1 MAVYRCYS
9 EKRPGF
15 DVEAR
20 GLFDSLHNL
29 LEIQSL
35 SGVRY
40 LCRYDVEGVDEAVYE
55 RAKHI
60 VFSEPMADVCY
71 DEAFP
76 LPEGPHAVLAVEPL
90 PGQFDQRADSCAQ
103 CIQLMTQGERPA
115 VAAAK
120 VYVLEGTL
128 SDADLAKIRTYLINP
143 VEAREASMDKPQTL
157 HAVYEIPTEVASVLG
172 FVQMDA
178 GALDALRQSM
188 GLAMDLDDLK
198 FLQAYFRDEEHRDPT
213 ITEVRMVDTYWS
225 DHCRHTT
232 FLTQIDNVTFED
244 PMVQEAYD
252 RYLAARV
259 EVYGEEKA
267 AKRPVTLMDIA
278 TAAAKVLKKRG
289 YLKNLDESEEINA
302 CSIKV
307 TVHVDGKPEEWLLMF
322 KNETHNHPT
331 EIEPFGGAATC
342 LGGAIRDPLSGRSYV
357 YQAMRVTGAGDP
369 TVPLSKTLP
378 HKLPQRKLCTT
389 AAAGYSSY
397 GNQIGLATGL
407 VHEFYHPG
415 YVAKRM
421 EIGAVVGA
429 APIQNVIREV
439 PEPGDI
445 VILLGGKT
453 GRDGC
458 GGATGSSKK
467 HTEASLETCGA
478 EVQKGNPPEEHKL
491 QRLFR
496 NPDVTRMIRRCNDF
510 GAGGVS
516 VAIGELADGLDID
529 LNAVPKKYDGLD
541 GTELAISE
549 SQERMAVV
557 VRARD
562 VDAFIAA
569 AAKENLEAVV
579 VATVTDKNRL
589 RMTWNGKTIVDV
601 SRDFLNTNGCAK
613 HADAI
618 VPALPIPD
626 AANLPDG
633 DTLQEKILHQMSS
646 LGICLERGLTER
658 FDGSIGASSVF
669 MPYGGKNQLTPTQ
682 VMAATL
688 PALNGQ
694 CSTASVMAFG
704 FDPYYTEQ
712 NPFLGAAAAVV
723 ESVAK
728 LVAAG
733 CDYKTAYL
741 TFQEY
746 FERLGRDPHRF
757 GKPLS
762 ALLGAYKA
770 QEELCLGA
778 IGGKDSM
785 SGSFDDM
792 DVPPTLVSFAIAP
805 EEADRLISPE
815 FKAAGHPVY
824 LFDAPYTPDGAP
836 DYPAIKPM
844 WEEITSLIRAG
855 KIVSAWALSVGGVSE
870 AICKMAIGNDIGFA
884 FDEMFPSEAL
894 FLKNFGGLVVEATEE
909 LPAYWK
915 IGVTTAQPEITISD
929 EVIDLDTLKATL
941 EGTLESVFPTQAPA
955 SDAHLQTVSY
965 TERSAAAPAVKC
977 ARPLAVIPV
986 FPGTNCEYD
995 TAKAIENAGGAA
1007 EIIVVRNYSADA
1019 LAQSAEQLEA
1029 AIRRAQMVILP
1040 GGFSGGDEPDGSG
1053 KFIASFLRGP
1063 GIKDAVHELLGKRD
1077 GLMLGICNGFQAL
1090 IKLGLVP
1097 YGEIRDLDEN
1107 CPTLT
1112 FNLIGRHQSRYVTTR
1127 VASVKSPWLSS
1138 FSVGDLH
1145 SIAISH
1151 GEGRFVAPQAE
1162 IDRLAQNGQ
1171 IAFQYTDLA
1180 GNPSMDIA
1188 FNPNGSLCAIEGIT
1202 SPDGRVL
1209 GKMGHTER
1217 FSPYVGK
1224 NIYGEKY
1231 QPIFAN
1237 GVNYFK

>member
-259 EVYGEEKA
+259 EVYGAEKA

-478 EVQKGNPPEEHKL
+478 EVQKGNPPEERKL

-496 NPDVTRMIRRCNDF
+496 NPDITRMIRRCNDF

-995 TAKAIENAGGAA
+995 TAKAIENAGGTA